1 MENIKY
7 FILLFLLFGSLT
19 GCEDFLG
26 DNFDPDAVDVVP
38 VDQIMP
44 VVLFYSVLENYD
56 HSEYG
61 VYISQ
66 CLTTVGRSQTGSHA
80 YRSGWEF
87 MGMNRHPQWRRHFF
101 DVGANANNLI
111 RYATEENSV
120 NYVALTRLLRLLSV
134 QQTTDVFG
142 DMPLTDAYKSS
153 APKYDTQES
162 IYEWM
167 ALEADEL
174 IELFNSAEVTQE
186 SNRLMSEGVDRVYGG
201 DMNKWLHVVYAI
213 KSRILLRQLPNI
225 ATDANTCSKI
235 ISAAEMALNGWND
248 PNYKFDGGSSVEKNC
263 MWGRTNRP
271 VNGWESRSNDL
282 GGAIPSKFFIE
293 NAFGFN
299 PETNEFD
306 DPRLPY
312 LMQARGDEA
321 NGVDT
326 TFRYLESNIGMP
338 ATHKIEWYPDLYK
351 SVLTSDTSTICLF
364 TKGELHFIIAE
375 AALWAGD
382 NNKAVDHLVSGIRYH
397 MGRMSV
403 PTEEIDA
410 YITNPDLVPGTSNIT
425 LSDIMIEKYKAMYLQ
440 PEQWNDLRRYGYSN
454 DDNNIQ
460 YDNSI
465 IYPGLHRPHNL
476 YEAYWAAENQ
486 WVQRLNYDPETE
498 EKYNRAELER
508 LGAFRNPEWLKKP
521 MIWGRQN

>member
-1 MENIKY
+1 MENIKK
-7 FILLFLLFGSLT
+7 FILLFVLFGLLS
-19 GCEDFLG
+19 GCDDFLG

-61 VYISQ
+61 TYLSQ
-66 CLTTVGRSQTGSHA
+66 CLTTPGQSQTGAHA

-111 RYATEENSV
+111 RFATEENSM
-120 NYVALTRLLRLLSV
+120 NYVALTRLLRLISV

-142 DMPLTDAYKSS
+142 DMPLSDAYKSS

-162 IYEWM
+162 IYIWM
-167 ALEADEL
+167 EQEADDL
-174 IELFNSAEVTQE
+174 IELFNSPEVIQE
-186 SNRLMSEGVDRVYGG
+186 SNRLMSKGIDRVFAG
-201 DMNKWLHVVYAI
+201 DMNAWLHVVYAI
-213 KSRILLRQLPNI
+213 KARILLRHIPNI
-225 ATDANTCSKI
+225 ATDAATCNNI
-235 ISAAEMALNGWND
+235 ITTAETALNGWND

-282 GGAIPSKFFIE
+282 GSAIPSKFFVE
-293 NAFGFN
+293 NVLGFN
-299 PETNEFD
+299 PETGSFN
-306 DPRLPY
+306 DPRLP
-312 LMQARGDEA
+312 LFMKARGDA
-321 NGVDT
+321 AGGIDT
-326 TFRYLESNIGMP
+326 TFRYLENNSGMP
-338 ATHKIEWYPDLYK
+338 ATHKIEWYPDMYEN
-351 SVLTSDTSTICLF
+351 VLTSDTSTICLL

-375 AALWAGD
+375 AAFWAGD
-382 NNKAVDHLVSGIRYH
+382 KNKAVDNLISGIRYH
-397 MGRMSV
+397 MGRMGV
-403 PTEEIDA
+403 ATEDIDS
-410 YITNPDLVPGTSNIT
+410 YVTNTDLVPGSSNIT
-425 LSDIMIEKYKAMYLQ
+425 LSNIMIEKYKAMYLQ

-454 DDNNIQ
+454 DNNNIQ

-465 IYPGLHRPHNL
+465 VYPGLRRPHNL
-476 YEAYWAAENQ
+476 YEAYWSVENQ
-486 WVQRLNYDPETE
+486 WIQRLNYDPETE

-508 LGAFRNPEWLKKP
+508 LGAYRNPEWLKKP
-521 MIWGRQN
+521 MIWGHQN